1 MGGDGAGGIPTSL
14 MMMMMM
20 MMMMMIPL
28 TPLPNLVRYTG
39 FSSQNRLSQKKIS
52 SCLSFNEECLLESVR
67 VTRLIRREQ
76 RGNTG
81 EEKKAAKAAKFEVKP
96 MGPKPPGCY
105 TLFMGNLNF
114 GIDDDTMYN
123 FFKDEAG
130 AEMVTAGEENLH
142 SPIHTFTHSH
152 IQTHACISLL
162 ESRVSN

>member
-1 MGGDGAGGIPTSL
+1 M
-14 MMMMMM
+14 
-20 MMMMMIPL
+20 
-28 TPLPNLVRYTG
+28 
-39 FSSQNRLSQKKIS
+39 
-52 SCLSFNEECLLESVR
+52 R

-130 AEMVTAGEENLH
+130 AEMVAAWEKDVH
-142 SPIHTFTHSH
+142 SPIHPTSIHTFTSHTRLHSLAR
-152 IQTHACISLL
+152 I
-162 ESRVSN
+162 EGF